1 MIEIIG
7 TGLVNRDSK
16 SKLIATAVIGVLT
29 LVEAFPAAAQA
40 YPVRPIRFIVPFP
53 QGRGSGSRR
62 GGWFWGG
69 DGALPPGWWHGVLRR
84 VAMALI
90 AVTSL
95 AAGTVIAQQYPARPI
110 RFIVP
115 FPPGGGNDIVGRI
128 VAQKLSEGFGVSVVV
143 DNRGGAGGTIGT
155 DITSKAPPDG
165 HTLLINNI
173 SLAVNATLFQKLPYD
188 TLRDLAP
195 VSLLG
200 RQPNVLVVNPS
211 LPAGSLKELLGL
223 ARAKP
228 GQMTYGSGGIGTASH
243 LATEMLKL
251 MTKVDMIH
259 VPYKGLGPAL
269 TDLMGGQVQLIIS
282 TLASALPHLKSGRL
296 KPLAVT
302 TARRSSFFPELP
314 TMNEAGVPGYE
325 FSTWYG
331 LLVPAATPKTI
342 VERLNAETVKVL
354 NSPVLKEQFTGQGL
368 ESTPS
373 SPAEFGAYLKSEVAK
388 WGKVIK
394 AAGARPD

>member
-1 MIEIIG
+1 MTVIQYC
-7 TGLVNRDSK
+7 
-16 SKLIATAVIGVLT
+16 ATAVIVALT
-29 LVEAFPAAAQA
+29 LVEAFPAAAQG
-40 YPVRPIRFIVPFP
+40 YPN
-53 QGRGSGSRR
+53 
-62 GGWFWGG
+62 
-69 DGALPPGWWHGVLRR
+69 
-84 VAMALI
+84 
-90 AVTSL
+90 
-95 AAGTVIAQQYPARPI
+95 RPI

-128 VAQKLSEGFGVSVVV
+128 VAHKLNEGLGVPVVV

-165 HTLLINNI
+165 HTMLVNNI
-173 SLAVNATLFQKLPYD
+173 SLAVNATLIPKLPYD
-188 TLRDLAP
+188 TLKDLGP

-200 RQPNVLVVNPS
+200 RQPNVLVVTPS
-211 LPAGSLKELLGL
+211 LPAGSVKELLAL

-251 MTKVDMIH
+251 MTKTDMVH

-269 TDLMGGQVQLIIS
+269 TDLMGGRVQFIIS
-282 TLASALPHLKSGRL
+282 TLASALPQLRAGKL

-302 TARRSSFFPELP
+302 TAGRSSFLPELP
-314 TMNEAGVPGYE
+314 TLNEAGVPGYE

-331 LLVPAATPKTI
+331 LLVPGATPRTIVDQLNAATLKALQT
-342 VERLNAETVKVL
+342 A
-354 NSPVLKEQFTGQGL
+354 SLKEQFVSQGL
-368 ESTPS
+368 EATPS
-373 SPAEFGAYLKSEVAK
+373 TPAEFGAYLNSEVAK

-394 AAGARPD
+394 ASGARPD